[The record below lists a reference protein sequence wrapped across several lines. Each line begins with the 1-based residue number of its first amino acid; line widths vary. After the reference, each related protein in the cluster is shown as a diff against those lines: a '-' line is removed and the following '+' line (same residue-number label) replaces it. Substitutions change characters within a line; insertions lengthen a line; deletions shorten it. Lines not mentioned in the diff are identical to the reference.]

1 MWMISSC
8 VLVTQKQKLELKKT
22 YQRQIHNKLLTSGSV
37 GAVQSAAAG
46 FVYRD
51 GYQRR
56 MFLILVETC

>member
-1 MWMISSC
+1 MCSRHSKTKVGI
-8 VLVTQKQKLELKKT
+8 KKNVPG
-22 YQRQIHNKLLTSGSV
+22 QIHNKLLTSGSV